1 MSTLNDNLDQPQR
14 KEFIPA
20 KPSRWFT
27 AAVQQMIRGQL
38 TLKDKLHLP
47 EKSVDVLTQLPPG
60 SGVILASNHADEA
73 DPRVCIELSRRAR
86 KSFITMCNREA
97 FDEMR
102 GVAGWALQRLGYFSV
117 ERGARDH
124 QAKAYAIDVVR
135 EGKHVLVVF
144 PEGEIFYQ
152 NEKLQHFHSGA
163 IDIGLKAITENR
175 KEKPEWTA
183 FLVPMVIKYH
193 YSRSIENELDKRISR
208 MEKELSIKASTETLQ
223 QRLLTIAAKLIQ
235 RKRESHQLI
244 DQDYS
249 QQNLTQEIF
258 LAQNA
263 MFNAVELRHRE
274 MPVSQQL
281 PLIDRSWQLA
291 AEIKQKA
298 KDSSD
303 QTSKENLQQDLDLL
317 KEVGQL
323 AGWSPRYLRGATSC
337 DRLAESVMK
346 LERELYKLKRPS
358 PIAGR
363 DILLTVADP
372 IDMAQYI
379 SDYQQDARSSC
390 RQVTQLL
397 HEQIQGLLDKL
408 AQQANGGSTLG

>member
-1 MSTLNDNLDQPQR
+1 MNIFQTNSNRSQS

-20 KPSRWFT
+20 RPSGWFT
-27 AAVQQMIRGQL
+27 GAVQQIIRGQL
-38 TLKDKLHLP
+38 TLKDRLHLQ
-47 EKSVDVLTQLPPG
+47 KKDVDVLAQLPVG
-60 SGVILASNHADEA
+60 SGVILASNHADET
-73 DPRVCIELSRRAR
+73 DPRVCLELSRRAR
-86 KSFITMCNREA
+86 KPFITMCNREA

-102 GVAGWALQRLGYFSV
+102 GFAGWALQRLGYFSV

-175 KEKPEWTA
+175 KESPEWTA

-193 YSRSIENELDKRISR
+193 YSRSIENELDRRISR
-208 MEKELSIKASTETLQ
+208 MEKKLSIKVSMESLQ

-235 RKRESHQLI
+235 RKELSHQLVNP
-244 DQDYS
+244 DCS
-249 QQNLTQEIF
+249 QQDLTQQIF
-258 LAQNA
+258 LAQNTI
-263 MFNAVELRHRE
+263 FTEVELRHRE

-291 AEIKQKA
+291 AEIRQKA
-298 KDSSD
+298 NDPSD
-303 QTSKENLQQDLDLL
+303 QTCKESLRKDLDSLQ
-317 KEVGQL
+317 EVEHL
-323 AGWSPRYLRGATSC
+323 ASWSPRYLRGASSE
-337 DRLAESVMK
+337 DRLAESVIK
-346 LERELYKLKRPS
+346 LERELYRVKRPS

-363 DILLTVADP
+363 DILLTVAAP
-372 IDMAQYI
+372 IDMAQYV
-379 SDYQQDARSSC
+379 SDYQQDARTAC
-390 RQVTQLL
+390 RQVTQQL
-397 HEQIQGLLDKL
+397 HEQIQALLDKL
-408 AQQANGGSTLG
+408 AQSANSGSIAR